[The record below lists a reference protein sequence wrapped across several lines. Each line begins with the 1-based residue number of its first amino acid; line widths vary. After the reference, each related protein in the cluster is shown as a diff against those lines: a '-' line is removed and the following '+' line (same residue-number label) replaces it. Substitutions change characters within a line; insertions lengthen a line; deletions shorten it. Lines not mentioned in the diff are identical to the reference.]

1 MRLGGIEFNNGDLGG
16 WTLCNVPVNKLPQR
30 LATALVVVNDDLLG
44 ASYLPIRLVG
54 QQVVNG
60 MNYMFIAKEV
70 RATAKKDTR
79 IVSLVINIP
88 VGDVTG
94 ENATRVEV
102 KESTELPS
110 EVKDVFDDAIGS
122 LKGVNYVP
130 LLYVGEQ
137 VVKGLN
143 YYVICEATITY
154 PGAVPKP
161 VLVSVNTFQGVNS
174 VASIEPIYP
183 FDVPADD
190 TPVNLTASAED

>member
-1 MRLGGIEFNNGDLGG
+1 MRLGGIELDNGDLGG
-16 WTLCNVPVNKLPQR
+16 WTLCNVPVNKLPER
-30 LATALVVVNDDLLG
+30 LATAVVVANDDLLG
-44 ASYLPIRLVG
+44 ESYLPIRLVG

-60 MNYMFIAKEV
+60 MNHMFIAKAV

-88 VGDVTG
+88 AGDVTG
-94 ENATRVEV
+94 EKATVVAV

-110 EVKDVFDDAIGS
+110 GVQDVFDEAIGS

-137 VVKGLN
+137 VAKGLN

-154 PGAVPKP
+154 PDAVPKP
-161 VLVSVNTFQGVNS
+161 VLVCVNTYQGVNS
-174 VASIEPIYP
+174 VVSIEPIYP
-183 FDVPADD
+183 FDLPADD
-190 TPVNLTASAED
+190 IVDKTASVID